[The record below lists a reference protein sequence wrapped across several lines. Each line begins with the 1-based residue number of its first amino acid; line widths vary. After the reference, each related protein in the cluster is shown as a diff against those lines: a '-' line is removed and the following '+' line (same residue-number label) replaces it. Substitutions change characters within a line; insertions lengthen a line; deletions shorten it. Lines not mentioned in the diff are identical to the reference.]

1 MNFVPARLDA
11 PLKASA
17 APQRARGRLDLS
29 FSHDG
34 ATRLERFYQ
43 EGCLKARLPRG
54 PGVEAVA
61 LNISGGIAGG
71 DTLETALALGAGAEV
86 TFTTQAAERIYRAL
100 EAPSRIRTRLTV
112 GAGAVLHYLPQE
124 TILFD
129 GFGLDR
135 ALDIE
140 LASGAAFLGIES
152 LVFGRLTMGEVL
164 REGFLRDR
172 ISLRRDGALLWQ
184 DSTRLEGDIAAQLDR
199 PGIAAGARAMASIFA
214 VGAYR
219 LDALREAL
227 ADAHAGASV
236 IGEVLLARILA
247 PDAAT
252 LRRVIV
258 KALGVL
264 RPGPLPRVWQ
274 G

>member
-1 MNFVPARLDA
+1 MNFVPASLDA
-11 PLKASA
+11 IA
-17 APQRARGRLDLS
+17 APQRARGRLDLA
-29 FSHDG
+29 FTHDG
-34 ATRLERFYQ
+34 TTTRLDRFYQ

-61 LNISGGIAGG
+61 LNISGGIVGG
-71 DTLETALALGAGAEV
+71 DALDTALELAPNAAA

-100 EAPSRIRTRLTV
+100 EAPSRIRTRLTA
-112 GAGAVLHYLPQE
+112 GAGATLHYLPQE

-135 ALDIE
+135 TLDID
-140 LASGAAFLGIES
+140 LAADTKFLGIES
-152 LVFGRLTMGEVL
+152 LIFGRLTMGESVT
-164 REGFLRDR
+164 EGSLRDR
-172 ISLRRDGALLWQ
+172 ISLRRDSKLIWQ

-214 VGAYR
+214 TGPGTQER
-219 LDALREAL
+219 LDELRTALG
-227 ADAHAGASV
+227 DAHAGASWT
-236 IGEVLLARILA
+236 GEILLARILA
-247 PDAAT
+247 PDAAS
-252 LRRVIV
+252 LRRIIT

>member
-1 MNFVPARLDA
+1 MPASFDA
-11 PLKASA
+11 IA
-17 APQRARGRLDLS
+17 APQRARGRLDLA
-29 FSHDG
+29 FTHDG
-34 ATRLERFYQ
+34 GTTRLDRFYQ

-54 PGVEAVA
+54 ASKEVVA

-71 DTLETALALGAGAEV
+71 DSLDTSLELAPGADV

-100 EAPSRIRTRLTV
+100 EAPSRIRTRLTAGE
-112 GAGAVLHYLPQE
+112 GATLQYLPQE

-135 ALDIE
+135 TLDIE
-140 LASGAAFLGIES
+140 LAENASFLGLES
-152 LVFGRLTMGEVL
+152 LIFGRLTMGESL
-164 REGFLRDR
+164 HEGSLRDR
-172 ISLRRDGALLWQ
+172 ISLRRNGTLLWQ
-184 DSTRLEGDIAAQLDR
+184 DSTRLDGDIASQLAR
-199 PGIAAGARAMASIFA
+199 PGIAAGARAMASIFGYGPGMA
-214 VGAYR
+214 AR
-219 LDALREAL
+219 LDDLRAAL
-227 ADAHAGASV
+227 AGAHAGASFT
-236 IGEVLLARILA
+236 GEVLLARILA

-252 LRRVIV
+252 LRRIVV

>member
-1 MNFVPARLDA
+1 MNFVPTRLDVI
-11 PLKASA
+11 A
-17 APQRARGRLDLS
+17 APQRARGRLDLA
-29 FSHDG
+29 FTHDG
-34 ATRLERFYQ
+34 IRTRLDRFYQ

-71 DTLETALALGAGAEV
+71 DALDIALELAPNAEA

-100 EAPSRIRTRLTV
+100 EAPSRIRARLTV

-124 TILFD
+124 AILFD

-135 ALDIE
+135 TLDID
-140 LASGAAFLGIES
+140 LATGAKILGIES
-152 LVFGRLTMGEVL
+152 LIFGRLTMGEVL
-164 REGFLRDR
+164 REGSLRDR

-184 DSTRLEGDIAAQLDR
+184 DSTRLDGDIATQLDR
-199 PGIAAGARAMASIFA
+199 PGVAAGARAMASIFA
-214 VGAYR
+214 TNAAPK
-219 LDALREAL
+219 LDALRAAL

-236 IGEVLLARILA
+236 TGEVLLARILA
-247 PDAAT
+247 PDAAS
-252 LRRVIV
+252 LRRIITT
-258 KALGVL
+258 ALAVL

>member
-1 MNFVPARLDA
+1 MNFVLARIDA
-11 PLKASA
+11 IA
-17 APQRARGRLDLS
+17 APQRARGRLDLC
-29 FSHDG
+29 FTHNG
-34 ATRLERFYQ
+34 TTRLSRFYQ

-71 DTLETALALGAGAEV
+71 DALETALELAPDAEV

-100 EAPSRIRTRLTV
+100 EAPARIRTRLTV

-124 TILFD
+124 TVLFD

-152 LVFGRLTMGEVL
+152 LVFGRLSMGEVL
-164 REGFLRDR
+164 RGGILRDR
-172 ISLRRDGALLWQ
+172 ISLRRGGMLRWQ
-184 DSTRLEGDIAAQLDR
+184 DSTRLEGDITAQLDR

-214 VGAYR
+214 AGACE
-219 LDALREAL
+219 LDALRAAL
-227 ADAHAGASV
+227 ADAHAGASI
-236 IGEVLLARILA
+236 IGDVMLARILA

-252 LRRVIV
+252 LRRIVV

>member
-1 MNFVPARLDA
+1 MNFVPVRLDV
-11 PLKASA
+11 LA
-17 APQRARGRLDLS
+17 APQRARGRLDLA
-29 FSHDG
+29 FTHDG
-34 ATRLERFYQ
+34 TTRLDRFYQ

-71 DTLETALALGAGAEV
+71 DILDTALALSPNAEV

-100 EAPSRIRTRLTV
+100 EAPSRIGTRLTA

-135 ALDIE
+135 GLDID
-140 LASGAAFLGIES
+140 LATGATFLGIES
-152 LVFGRLTMGEVL
+152 LIFGRLTMGEVL
-164 REGFLRDR
+164 REGSLRDR
-172 ISLRRDGALLWQ
+172 ISLRRDGTLLWQ
-184 DSTRLEGDIAAQLDR
+184 DSTRLEGDIAGQLDR

-214 VGAYR
+214 TNAAGK

-252 LRRVIV
+252 LRRIVV
-258 KALGVL
+258 KALAVL

>member
-1 MNFVPARLDA
+1 MNFVPASFDA
-11 PLKASA
+11 IA
-17 APQRARGRLDLS
+17 APQRARGRLDLA
-29 FSHDG
+29 FTHDG
-34 ATRLERFYQ
+34 STTRLDRFYQ

-54 PGVEAVA
+54 PGREVVA

-71 DTLETALALGAGAEV
+71 DVLDTALALAPGADI

-100 EAPSRIRTRLTV
+100 EAPSRLRTRLTAGQ
-112 GAGAVLHYLPQE
+112 GATLHYLPQE

-140 LASGAAFLGIES
+140 LAEGANFLGLES
-152 LVFGRLTMGEVL
+152 LIFGRLTMGEIL
-164 REGFLRDR
+164 REGALRDR
-172 ISLRRDGALLWQ
+172 ISLRRNGTLLWQ
-184 DSTRLEGDIAAQLDR
+184 DSTRLEGDVAAQLAR

-214 VGAYR
+214 AGPGVAAQ
-219 LDALREAL
+219 LDTVRAALHG
-227 ADAHAGASV
+227 AHAGASFT
-236 IGEVLLARILA
+236 GEVLLARILA

-252 LRRVIV
+252 LRRIV
-258 KALGVL
+258 VKTLGSL

>member
-11 PLKASA
+11 TV
-17 APQRARGRLDLS
+17 APQRARGRLDLA

-34 ATRLERFYQ
+34 TCTRLDRFYQ

-71 DTLETALALGAGAEV
+71 DALDTALALAPHAAA

-100 EAPSRIRTRLTV
+100 EAPARIRTRLAA
-112 GAGAVLHYLPQE
+112 GAGATLHYLPQE

-129 GFGLDR
+129 GFHLDR
-135 ALDIE
+135 VLDID
-140 LASGAAFLGIES
+140 LAVGAEFLGVES
-152 LVFGRLTMGEVL
+152 LIFGRLAMGEVL
-164 REGFLRDR
+164 REGCLHDR
-172 ISLRRDGALLWQ
+172 ILLRREGALLWQ
-184 DSTRLEGDIAAQLDR
+184 DSTRLDGDIASWLDR
-199 PGIAAGARAMASIFA
+199 PGIAAGARAVASIFA
-214 VGAYR
+214 TGPGMVER
-219 LDALREAL
+219 LDGLRAAL
-227 ADAHAGASV
+227 AGAHAGASWT
-236 IGEVLLARILA
+236 GEILLARILA
-247 PDAAT
+247 PDAAA
-252 LRRVIV
+252 LRRIV
-258 KALGVL
+258 AKALAVL

>member
-1 MNFVPARLDA
+1 MNFVATRLDA
-11 PLKASA
+11 CN
-17 APQRARGRLDLS
+17 APQRARGRLDLA

-34 ATRLERFYQ
+34 AATRLERFYQ

-54 PGVEAVA
+54 PGVEVVA

-71 DTLETALALGAGAEV
+71 DALDVALDLAPGACAD
-86 TFTTQAAERIYRAL
+86 FTTQAAERIYRAL
-100 EAPSRIRTRLTV
+100 EAPSRIRTRLRA

-135 ALDIE
+135 SLDIDV
-140 LASGAAFLGIES
+140 AAGAVFLGIES
-152 LVFGRLTMGEVL
+152 LVFGRLSMGEAL
-164 REGFLRDR
+164 RAGCLRDR
-172 ISLRRDGALLWQ
+172 IALRRDGLLLWQ
-184 DSTRLEGDIAAQLDR
+184 DATRLEGDIFGLLDR

-214 VGAYR
+214 VGMAEKR
-219 LDALREAL
+219 ESLRAALQGAQ
-227 ADAHAGASV
+227 AGASV
-236 IGEVLLARILA
+236 AGEVLLARILA
-247 PDAAT
+247 PDAAA
-252 LRRVIV
+252 LRRIITD
-258 KALGVL
+258 ALAVL